1 MLSKEAENF
10 LLNLRLELISRGKNE
25 KDIQEMEEE
34 LRDHLTEAEANG
46 QRIESITG
54 GSVKDYIR
62 SISQELPREKGL
74 IKNGILFI
82 IYMLG
87 VFTIPR
93 LISGDFEL
101 NTSVIF
107 YNLGI
112 LAIGILG
119 TLLIVKNV
127 ARRYGDSKKA
137 YIIIG
142 SFSMFFFLAMVG
154 GQFIIRNYSGII
166 LAESNPS
173 VNLIIGA
180 ILLSVFIVGAL
191 IMKKWFF
198 AALILLISLPEI
210 IAKIVT
216 NGSGPQNE
224 SYLIISGIVLIIVNI
239 TVIGFLIYSSKKED
253 KKTSN

>member
-10 LLNLRLELISRGKNE
+10 LLSLRLELISRGKKE
-25 KDIQEMEEE
+25 KDIQEIEEE
-34 LRDHLTEAEANG
+34 LRDHLIEAEANG
-46 QRIESITG
+46 QSVESITG
-54 GSVKDYIR
+54 GSVTDYIH

-74 IKNGILFI
+74 IKNAILFI

-101 NTSVIF
+101 NTSVIL

-112 LAIGILG
+112 LAMGILG
-119 TLLIVKNV
+119 TLFIVKNT
-127 ARRYGDSKKA
+127 ARRYGDSKKT
-137 YIIIG
+137 YIIVGI
-142 SFSMFFFLAMVG
+142 FSMLFFLAMVG
-154 GQFIIRNYSGII
+154 GQFIIRNYPGFI

-180 ILLSVFIVGAL
+180 ILLSIFMIGSL
-191 IMKKWFF
+191 ILKQWFF
-198 AALILLISLPEI
+198 AVLILLISLPEI
-210 IAKIVT
+210 IAKIAT

-224 SYLIISGIVLIIVNI
+224 SYLIISGIVLIIVNV

-253 KKTSN
+253 KKTSD